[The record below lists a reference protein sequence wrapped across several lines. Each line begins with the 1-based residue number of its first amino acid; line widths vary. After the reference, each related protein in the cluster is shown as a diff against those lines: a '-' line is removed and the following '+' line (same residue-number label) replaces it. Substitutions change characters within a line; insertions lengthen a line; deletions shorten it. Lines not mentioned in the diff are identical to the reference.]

1 MPIRSRHATPIF
13 RNRNDGWHRRSAGRL
28 LRRGLLLCAGGLIAA
43 VVVFTVSARDAAEP
57 RGAPAPAATAS
68 DNPPLREVPLAL
80 PRAQAPP
87 GLGQGKPVRLA
98 LPPAASPAPAPPLVA
113 APAAPGP
120 APETGPAAVEA
131 PAAALPAEAP
141 APGPAVAA
149 DTPPTPLRW
158 EAMKVRSGDSLA
170 TIFRRAG
177 LTARDVHDVVNAGEP
192 ARSLTRIFPGDEIK
206 LALDD
211 DGALQALRYEIN
223 ETDTLDLRREAEGFR
238 ATVDKRTLE
247 RRRRHAAA
255 VIETSLYEAA
265 QSAGLE
271 DGMIME
277 LAGIFGWDVDFALDI
292 RQGDSFV
299 VVYDEIYREGE
310 RLRAGDILAAE
321 FVNRGDVFR
330 AVRYTDPEGRT
341 DYFAPDGRSMRKAF
355 LRTPINFA
363 RVSSN
368 FNPQRFH
375 PVLGV
380 KRPHMGTDY
389 AARPGTPI
397 KAAGDGRI
405 IHRGRK
411 GGYGRTIILRHGAR
425 YTTLYAHMSRY
436 KGGLGVGSRVRQGQV
451 IGYVG
456 ASGLAT
462 GPHLHYEF
470 RIDGVH
476 RNPRTVKLPDAQPI
490 DARFRADFLAHARQ
504 QLAELELISRTRLA
518 MGGEQ

>member
-1 MPIRSRHATPIF
+1 MPFRHRHATPIF
-13 RNRNDGWHRRSAGRL
+13 RTRNDDWGGRSAGRL
-28 LRRGLLLCAGGLIAA
+28 VRRALLLGAGGLVAA
-43 VVVFTVSARDAAEP
+43 IVVFTVSARDASEP
-57 RGAPAPAATAS
+57 RDASAEAVAATGAPA
-68 DNPPLREVPLAL
+68 LREVPLAL
-80 PRAQAPP
+80 PRAQTPP
-87 GLGQGKPVRLA
+87 GLGQGTPTTLA
-98 LPPAASPAPAPPLVA
+98 LPPPTASTAPAPPLVA
-113 APAAPGP
+113 APAAAQP
-120 APETGPAAVEA
+120 
-131 PAAALPAEAP
+131 
-141 APGPAVAA
+141 AA
-149 DTPPTPLRW
+149 DTRPAAKDTQPQGPIAKMPAPTAEADPAPAPLRW
-158 EAMKVRSGDSLA
+158 ETTKVRSGDSLA

-177 LTARDVHDVVNAGEP
+177 LTARDVHEVVNAGEP
-192 ARSLTRIFPGDEIK
+192 ARSLTRIFPGDEIN
-206 LALDD
+206 LGLDD
-211 DGALQALRYEIN
+211 DGALHALRYEIN

-238 ATVDKRTLE
+238 AGVDKRTLE
-247 RRRRHAAA
+247 RRHRHAAA

-265 QSAGLE
+265 KQAGLE
-271 DGMIME
+271 EGMIME

-292 RQGDSFV
+292 RQGDSFA

-411 GGYGRTIILRHGAR
+411 GGYGRTVILRHGER

-436 KGGLGVGSRVRQGQV
+436 RSGLGVGSRVRQGQV

-504 QLAELELISRTRLA
+504 QVAELELISRTRLA
-518 MGGEQ
+518 MGADQ

>member
-1 MPIRSRHATPIF
+1 MPFRHRHATPIF
-13 RNRNDGWHRRSAGRL
+13 RSQNDGWQHRGAGRL
-28 LRRGLLLCAGGLIAA
+28 ARRVLLLGAGGLVAA
-43 VVVFTVSARDAAEP
+43 VVVFTVSARDTSKPQGVSIPALA
-57 RGAPAPAATAS
+57 APAAPA
-68 DNPPLREVPLAL
+68 LREVPLAL
-80 PRAQAPP
+80 PRAETPP
-87 GLGQGKPVRLA
+87 GLGQGTPMRLA
-98 LPPAASPAPAPPLVA
+98 LPPAASPAPTPPLVA
-113 APAAPGP
+113 APAAAQPATDTRPGAQD
-120 APETGPAAVEA
+120 APTQAPFAEA
-131 PAAALPAEAP
+131 PAAQADTAP
-141 APGPAVAA
+141 AA
-149 DTPPTPLRW
+149 LRW
-158 EAMKVRSGDSLA
+158 ESMKVRSGDSLA

-192 ARSLTRIFPGDEIK
+192 ARSLTRIFPGDSIN
-206 LALDD
+206 LGLDD
-211 DGALQALRYEIN
+211 SGALQALRYEVN
-223 ETDTLDLRREAEGFR
+223 ETDTLNVRRDAEGFR
-238 ATVDKRTLE
+238 AAVDKRTLE
-247 RRRRHAAA
+247 RRHQQAAA

-265 QSAGLE
+265 KEAGLE
-271 DGMIME
+271 EGMIME

-310 RLRAGDILAAE
+310 HLRAGDILAAE

-411 GGYGRTIILRHGAR
+411 GGYGRTVILRHGER

-504 QLAELELISRTRLA
+504 QVAELELISRTRLA